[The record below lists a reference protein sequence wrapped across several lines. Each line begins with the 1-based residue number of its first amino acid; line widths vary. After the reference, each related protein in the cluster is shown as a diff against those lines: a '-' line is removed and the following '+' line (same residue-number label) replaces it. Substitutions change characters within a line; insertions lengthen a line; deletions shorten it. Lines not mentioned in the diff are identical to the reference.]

1 MTSMRGSKAE
11 TLRAYKLDKSFAEME
26 KEFLTNEYYTMFFKE
41 LNKRLKAAYG
51 QEETVRILKNINN
64 KKLKILNPEIFFNSY
79 YTASDP
85 AHRLYSQ
92 RKDLDSFLTLY
103 TVRMQEFIR
112 DRITSVD
119 LPRFLLGISSMKSV
133 VDTDEWLLCDPFKSF
148 LKATMV
154 AKPLKSPATFQLL
167 DLKTALAISEKLGF
181 RLSVKKYGAVCNQ
194 FIKAHYELQKT
205 EYLNT
210 VNFPK
215 LEIVHAMYRDDRVH
229 ANAYLEDLFAIKGS
243 EVKSATSEVKDFT
256 VDSSELR
263 AAISIL
269 KAKKSELFNV
279 DEDEVV
285 KEVNRVAKEF
295 PYVFYPSEGIY
306 TIDIG
311 FPVMLYKDHEVS
323 HSFIA
328 LEACDT
334 LAYLPQ
340 SEIEINCEKIK
351 KFEDAEELIGMAAKL
366 ALVRYRL
373 QGNKKVPFKDC
384 KMKITLTKLGFY
396 SQEFLDKVRN
406 MRESLKSLYNKD
418 FIVSVKFNE
427 EFATTRFP
435 EQPSE
440 YIRVISDIHYDINK
454 GRGYTFNFGND
465 FVVNC
470 GDTAG
475 EYTTAADW
483 MCAYMKKGVVVVGN
497 HLGYDYPNPE
507 VGPIHVSN
515 TKTTQSKRLAQLL
528 DINSNV
534 RLLSP
539 NSQEVVYD
547 GVYFLGNTLCSDFK
561 LYGEGEAYFCEQE
574 ANRCI
579 NDFKRVYVVDSVR
592 GGASHVAP
600 YTTTTHKIT
609 NSACLRHI
617 RVRLA
622 KLKDKPVVVTTHFCP
637 LPFSVAPEYK
647 GELLTAYFTSN
658 LKLLFSKFDNIR
670 LWCHG
675 HTHSKF
681 DYIYR
686 RTNKSG
692 KVCETRVVCDPFG
705 YYNEN
710 NADLP
715 NNYGTRIKIA
725 DIKSDE
731 PWTEI
736 LAKEIAERKVQV
748 FTDEDIN

>member
-1 MTSMRGSKAE
+1 MRGSRAE
-11 TLRAYKLDKSFAEME
+11 DLRAYKLDKSFAEME
-26 KEFLTNEYYTMFFKE
+26 KEFLTDEYYAMFFKE
-41 LNKRLKAAYG
+41 LNKRLKAAHG
-51 QEETVRILKNINN
+51 KEETVRILKNINN
-64 KKLKILNPEIFFNSY
+64 KNLKILNPEIFFNSY

-85 AHRLYSQ
+85 AHRLYGGH
-92 RKDLDSFLTLY
+92 KNFEHFLTLY
-103 TVRMQEFIR
+103 AVRIQEFIR

-119 LPRFLLGISSMKSV
+119 LPRFLLGLSSMKAV
-133 VDTDEWLLCDPFKSF
+133 IDEDEWMALDPFKNF
-148 LKATMV
+148 LRATMV
-154 AKPLKSPATFQLL
+154 AKPLKSPATFQVL
-167 DLKTALAISEKLGF
+167 DLKTAVALSEKLGF
-181 RLSVKKYGAVCNQ
+181 KFASKKYPALCRQ

-215 LEIVHAMYRDDRVH
+215 LEIVHAMYKDERVH
-229 ANAYLEDLFAIKGS
+229 VNAYLEDLFAIKGS
-243 EVKSATSEVKDFT
+243 EIKSATSEVKDFT
-256 VDSSELR
+256 TDSSELR
-263 AAISIL
+263 AAIGIL
-269 KAKKSELFNV
+269 KSKKSDLFNI
-279 DEDEVV
+279 DEDVVV
-285 KEVNRVAKEF
+285 KEVNRIAKEF
-295 PYVFYPSEGIY
+295 PYVFYPSEGIFSV
-306 TIDIG
+306 DLG
-311 FPVMLYKDHEVS
+311 FPTTIHKDHEVT

-340 SEIEINCEKIK
+340 SEIEVNCSKAD
-351 KFEDAEELIGMAAKL
+351 KFEDVEELIGMAAKL

-384 KMKITLTKLGFY
+384 KMKITLTELGFY
-396 SQEFLDKVRN
+396 SQEFLNKVRDI
-406 MRESLKSLYNKD
+406 RESLRSYYNKD
-418 FIVSVKFNE
+418 FIISVKFNE
-427 EFATTRFP
+427 KFATTRFP

-454 GRGYTFNFGND
+454 GRGYSFNFGND

-475 EYTTAADW
+475 EYVTATDW
-483 MCAYMKKGVVVVGN
+483 MCAHMKKGVVVPGN

-507 VGPIHVSN
+507 KGVLHVSN
-515 TKTTQSKRLAQLL
+515 TKTTQIKKLGLSLSR
-528 DINSNV
+528 NSSV
-534 RLLSP
+534 TMLSP
-539 NSQEVVYD
+539 QSEDVVYD

-574 ANRCI
+574 ASRCI
-579 NDFKRVYVVDSVR
+579 NDFKRVYVVNSIK

-617 RVRLA
+617 RTHLA
-622 KLKDKPVVVTTHFCP
+622 KLEGKPVVVVTHFCP

-647 GELLTAYFTSN
+647 GDLLTAYFASD
-658 LKLLFSKFDNIR
+658 LRLLFSKFDNIR

-692 KVCETRVVCDPFG
+692 EVCETRVVCNPFG

-725 DIKSDE
+725 DIKNNE
-731 PWTEI
+731 PWTKI
-736 LAKEIAERKVQV
+736 LAKEIAEGKVQV
-748 FTDEDIN
+748 FEDENFS